1 MRKVESAFSEIF
13 KNSPLRPPAAS
24 SVTRPSGD
32 AINPEE
38 ERDIHFEPIAKL
50 PDKDKV
56 DLQTGEENET
66 VLFCSR
72 SKLYRFDSET
82 TKAWKDRGVGDIKI
96 LANVAV
102 GRYRIIMRREQVLK
116 VCTSRHCRA

>member
-1 MRKVESAFSEIF
+1 MRKVESTFSEIF
-13 KNSPLRPPAAS
+13 KNSPHRLPAAS
-24 SVTRPSGD
+24 SITRPSAD

-38 ERDIHFEPIAKL
+38 ERDIHFEPIAKF
-50 PDKDKV
+50 PDKV

-82 TKAWKDRGVGDIKI
+82 TKAWKDRGVGNIKI
-96 LANVAV
+96 LANIAM
-102 GRYRIIMRREQVLK
+102 GRYRIIMCREQVLK
-116 VCTSRHCRA
+116 VHVYA